1 MAVQFSLSQVE
12 LRPLLLEGE
21 VAVAD
26 LDLETGDAMVQARQ
40 PLEYQIEVEKV
51 EAGVYAHGRLALSLN
66 CCCVRCLKEFVLK
79 LELADWSRLL
89 PLSGEEAVPVEKDI
103 VDLTPLLRED
113 MLLVFP
119 QHPLCEPGC
128 GGLPQWKEMKANP
141 SAAEGVNSPW
151 SALDQ
156 LKLES

>member
-1 MAVQFSLSQVE
+1 MAVQFSLSQLE
-12 LRPLLLEGE
+12 LRNLTLQGE

-26 LDLETGDAMVQARQ
+26 LDMETHDAMVQVRQ
-40 PLEYQIEVEKV
+40 PLAYDIELEKV
-51 EAGVYAHGRLALSLN
+51 EAGVYAHGRLTLPLN
-66 CCCVRCLKEFVLK
+66 CSCVRCLKEFVLK
-79 LELADWSRLL
+79 LELAEWSRLL

-103 VDLTPLLRED
+103 VDLTPYLRED

-128 GGLPQWKEMKANP
+128 GGLPQWQEMKASQP
-141 SAAEGVNSPW
+141 AAEGVNSPW
-151 SALDQ
+151 SVLDQ